1 MKSISRNADNGNTF
15 ESSIEAFF
23 SQFQIF
29 SIARKAHATKTKG
42 VSFKVLWTFL
52 VSVLLSGRSSYRNF
66 QMQELPFSE
75 KTYRN
80 LLNNPKIDWQVF
92 LACLAQKVT
101 AYFSTFTSEERKN
114 VFIVDDSMYERLNV
128 KKVELAALQYDHA
141 SHTYKKG
148 FRFLQLG
155 WSDGNSYVPVLFS
168 LLSGKNKVAQ
178 ENETDNRSLASK
190 RKQQAQGKGTE
201 VLLELLKLAL
211 KRGVKA
217 PYVLFDSWF
226 SSPTMFKKIRELE
239 LHVVTLLKRS
249 SKVYYFYQGKA
260 IDVKTLFKQLK
271 KRRGRSRY
279 LLSIEVEAH
288 VGDESIPIKLVY
300 VRNRNKRNEYL
311 VLATTDMTLSEDE
324 IIQLYG
330 KRWAIEVFF
339 KMCKQYLQ
347 LAKYQGLSY
356 DGIFAH
362 TTLVCVSY
370 TILSV
375 QHRQEGDDRT
385 IGELFY
391 LMVSEL
397 ADLTFEEAIFQLLE
411 MFKEALYEEMVLS
424 ASILEEILEKFL
436 SLLPKATQHKLKRAT
451 VY

>member
-1 MKSISRNADNGNTF
+1 MKSISRNADNGNSF
-15 ESSIEAFF
+15 ESSIETFF

-42 VSFKVLWTFL
+42 ISFKVLWTFL
-52 VSVLLSGRSSYRNF
+52 VSVLLSGHSSFRNF

-80 LLNNPKIDWQVF
+80 LLNNPKVDWQLF

-101 AYFSTFTSEERKN
+101 TYFSSLTSEERKN
-114 VFIVDDSMYERLNV
+114 VFIVDDSMYERLNA
-128 KKVELAALQYDHA
+128 KKVELAALQFDHA

-155 WSDGNSYVPVLFS
+155 WSDGNSYVPVSFS
-168 LLSGKNKVAQ
+168 LLSGKNKVSQ
-178 ENETDNRSLASK
+178 ENETDRRSLASK
-190 RKQQAQGKGTE
+190 RKEQAQGKGTE
-201 VLLELLKLAL
+201 VMLELLNLGL
-211 KRGVKA
+211 KRGLKA
-217 PYVLFDSWF
+217 SYVLFDSWF
-226 SSPTMFKKIRELE
+226 SSPKMFQEIRALE
-239 LHVVTLLKRS
+239 LHAVTLLKRS
-249 SKVYYFYQGKA
+249 SKVHYFYQGHA
-260 IDVKTLFKQLK
+260 VDVKSLFQQLK

-279 LLSIEVEAH
+279 LLSVEVEAH
-288 VGDESIPIKLVY
+288 VDDAIIPIKLVY
-300 VRNRNKRNEYL
+300 VRNRNKRKEYL
-311 VLATTDMTLSEDE
+311 VLATTDITLSEDE

-362 TTLVCVSY
+362 TTLVCVSD
-370 TILSV
+370 TLLSV
-375 QHRQEGDDRT
+375 QHRQSSDDRT
-385 IGELFY
+385 IGDLFY
-391 LMVSEL
+391 LMISEL

-411 MFKEALYEEMVLS
+411 MFQEALNEEMVLS
-424 ASILEEILEKFL
+424 VNILDDILEKFL
-436 SLLPKATQHKLKRAT
+436 AMLPKATQNRLKKANI
-451 VY
+451 